1 MSETSTPSLVL
12 DLAKLDANIDQM
24 QSACRRTGTRLR
36 PHAKGHKSSWIAARQ
51 LAAGATGIA
60 VATAREA
67 TLMARAGTPDVLITS
82 GLSPGN
88 ARVAAAATRLT
99 ALSVVAGCVDAV
111 RILEE
116 AAASADTHFAVLVD
130 IDVGQRRGGAATPDE
145 AVAVARAIRDAR
157 RLTFAGV
164 QGYEGHVQGIADPRG
179 RAVAHATAAGIL
191 SRAVEALS
199 GDGFTITWV
208 TSAGTGTA
216 AFALQMPDL
225 ITEIQPGSYALM
237 DATYGRY
244 ADIDFASAVYVQ
256 ASVIARVSPSEV
268 IVDAGHRSVSTDM
281 GAAAVAGLDAT
292 WESAGDEHGRV
303 AGDVEHLAIGDRVEL
318 IPSHSDTTVPLHGRY
333 VISGQPPEY
342 VPILR

>member
-1 MSETSTPSLVL
+1 MMQPIVTPSLVL
-12 DLAKLDANIDQM
+12 DISKLDANIEQM
-24 QSACRRTGTRLR
+24 QAACGRAGMLLR

-51 LAAGATGIA
+51 LAAGAAGIA

-67 TLMARAGTPDVLITS
+67 TQMARAGIPDVLITS
-82 GLSPGN
+82 GLSPQN
-88 ARVAAAATRLT
+88 AAIAAAATRLT
-99 ALSVVAGCVDAV
+99 ALSVVAGSVDAV
-111 RILEE
+111 RQLDKVD
-116 AAASADTHFAVLVD
+116 ASFRVLVD

-145 AVAVARAIRDAR
+145 AVAIARAIRDAP

-164 QGYEGHVQGIADPRG
+164 QGYEGHVQGIVDPRD
-179 RAVAHATAAGIL
+179 RATAHANAAGVL

-199 GDGFTITWV
+199 DDGFSVTWL

-244 ADIDFASAVYVQ
+244 TDIGFEPALRVR
-256 ASVIARVSPSEV
+256 ASVIARLGPSEV

-281 GAAAVAGLDAT
+281 GAAAVEGLDAT

-303 AGDVEHLAIGDRVEL
+303 LGDVAQLALGDGIDL
-318 IPSHSDTTVPLHGRY
+318 IPSHSDTTVPLHDRF

>member
-1 MSETSTPSLVL
+1 V
-12 DLAKLDANIDQM
+12 
-24 QSACRRTGTRLR
+24 
-36 PHAKGHKSSWIAARQ
+36 RQ
-51 LAAGATGIA
+51 L
-60 VATAREA
+60 
-67 TLMARAGTPDVLITS
+67 DK
-82 GLSPGN
+82 
-88 ARVAAAATRLT
+88 
-99 ALSVVAGCVDAV
+99 VDASF
-111 RILEE
+111 R
-116 AAASADTHFAVLVD
+116 VLVD

-145 AVAVARAIRDAR
+145 AVAIARAIRDAP

-164 QGYEGHVQGIADPRG
+164 QGYEGHVQGIADPRD
-179 RAVAHATAAGIL
+179 RATAHANAAGVL

-199 GDGFTITWV
+199 DDGFSVTWL

-244 ADIDFASAVYVQ
+244 TDIGFEPALRVR
-256 ASVIARVSPSEV
+256 ASVIARLGPSEV

-281 GAAAVAGLDAT
+281 GAAAVEGLDAT

-303 AGDVEHLAIGDRVEL
+303 LGDVAQLALGDGIDL
-318 IPSHSDTTVPLHGRY
+318 IPSHSDTTVPLHDRF